1 MPGGWSTRLRGWSD
15 RAGRLVD
22 EASRLVGY
30 VRRPIDEAFG
40 QARCSCAP
48 EMMVERDEQP
58 PVGPDVQDL
67 TTVDGRG
74 NALPYFRE

>member
-1 MPGGWSTRLRGWSD
+1 MPGS
-15 RAGRLVD
+15 LVD
-22 EASRLVGY
+22 EASKLVGYARSLVDEPSRLVGY
-30 VRRPIDEAFG
+30 VRRPIDEALG

-48 EMMVERDEQP
+48 ELIVERDEQP

-74 NALPYFRE
+74 TALPYFPE